1 MTLFDIR
8 RDLYTKK
15 PFKYGI
21 LPNPTYEEGADYNSV
36 VYFFNTVHLWA
47 IPNKVNNSEVA
58 QQMMNVF
65 AAYSNSELE
74 DSTMY
79 GYYMRTLY
87 FTTAPDAGSR
97 EVMDTIKNS
106 MVYDIALLYDW
117 EKMASLTLAEMTT
130 SARGI
135 YASNVSN
142 QNDIK
147 EALDKTV
154 EQLKNPQMMN

>member
-1 MTLFDIR
+1 
-8 RDLYTKK
+8 
-15 PFKYGI
+15 
-21 LPNPTYEEGADYNSV
+21 
-36 VYFFNTVHLWA
+36 
-47 IPNKVNNSEVA
+47 
-58 QQMMNVF
+58 MNVF

-79 GYYMRTLY
+79 GYYMKTLY

-117 EKMASLTLAEMTT
+117 EKMASFTLAEMTT
-130 SARGI
+130 NARGV
-135 YASNVSN
+135 YAGNVSN

-154 EQLKNPQMMN
+154 EQLKNPQMIN

>member
-1 MTLFDIR
+1 
-8 RDLYTKK
+8 
-15 PFKYGI
+15 
-21 LPNPTYEEGADYNSV
+21 
-36 VYFFNTVHLWA
+36 
-47 IPNKVNNSEVA
+47 
-58 QQMMNVF
+58 MMNVF

-87 FTTAPDAGSR
+87 FVTAPDAGSR

-117 EKMASLTLAEMTT
+117 EKMGSLTLAEMTI
-130 SARGI
+130 SARGLF
-135 YASNVSN
+135 SNNVQN
-142 QNDIK
+142 QDEIR
-147 EALDKTV
+147 EVLEETV